1 MIDLIYS
8 LFSAIYNGVKTILN
22 LIVSI
27 PKYTAAVINVITT
40 LVPAEVLVLVMV
52 GVVAYI
58 IIHVKRLVL

>member
-1 MIDLIYS
+1 MLDLIYS
-8 LFSAIYNGVKTILN
+8 LFSAIYNGVITILN

-40 LVPAEVLVLVMV
+40 LIPAEVLVLIMV

-58 IIHVKRLVL
+58 VIHVKRLVL

>member
-1 MIDLIYS
+1 MLDLIYS
-8 LFSAIYNGVKTILN
+8 IFSAIYNGVVTILN

-40 LVPAEVLVLVMV
+40 LIPAEVLVLIMV

-58 IIHVKRLVL
+58 VIHVKRLVL

>member
-1 MIDLIYS
+1 MLDLIYS
-8 LFSAIYNGVKTILN
+8 LFSAIYNGVVTILN

-40 LVPAEVLVLVMV
+40 LIPAEVLILIMV

-58 IIHVKRLVL
+58 VIHVKRLVL

>member
-1 MIDLIYS
+1 MLDLIYS
-8 LFSAIYNGVKTILN
+8 LFSAIYNGVVTILN

-40 LVPAEVLVLVMV
+40 LIPAEVLVLIMV

-58 IIHVKRLVL
+58 VIHVKRLVL

>member
-1 MIDLIYS
+1 MLDLIYS

-40 LVPAEVLVLVMV
+40 LLPAEVLVLIMV

-58 IIHVKRLVL
+58 VIHVKRLVL